1 MLLMRQTFLMVIGL
15 FFILALLAGCSAQ
28 RNYRMGSISYEI
40 GEYYRATEK
49 LRKAYRKNKDL
60 KEKME
65 MAYQLADAYFKIGEY
80 AKAAIW
86 YKNAIRRGY
95 PNIEANLYYADCLRA
110 TKKFEEAVEFYQIY
124 LDSIPDDIRAI
135 NGMDACRYIQEWEE
149 NPSRYVVNAVRE
161 LNSKYSDYAPV
172 FVGNKEHEIL
182 FTSNRENVTG
192 KRTSSITGEY
202 NADIFRA
209 EFQVQRQK
217 WGEPQLIDE
226 TGIINTVD
234 EEGAIALSQNGDQMI
249 FTRARFDKMNN
260 LGTELY
266 SVKMSRGNW
275 SEPIKI
281 EILGD
286 SLIAAHPALSPDGET
301 LYFVSDHPSGFGG
314 KDIWMAKKEG
324 GSFGNPVNLGDKI
337 NTPGNE
343 VFPTVRQNGAFYF
356 SSDYHMGMGGLD
368 IFKAEKA
375 ENGEWQIQN
384 MKAPI
389 NSSGD
394 DFAMSF
400 VPGEEERGL
409 FSSNRKG
416 SRSDDIYS
424 FYLPPK
430 IFRVSGEVYDKETN
444 QRLDGARIRI
454 IGTDGTNLRLRAEDG
469 KFQLKLNPETD
480 YIFAGFKDNFLNDK
494 KRETTIGLEDS
505 KDFRV
510 NLYLTPTDA
519 PIRVDN
525 INYEFAS
532 WELLPESLVAL
543 DSLVGILELNPT
555 ITIELMSHT
564 DHVGSDQFNFDLSQK
579 RAQSVVNYLIGK
591 GINPDRLVA
600 KGYGETWPK
609 KITRTMAKSYDFLK
623 HNDELTEEF
632 INQLDPGQ
640 QELATAINR
649 RTEFRVLSTDFQE
662 TFAPETE

>member
-1 MLLMRQTFLMVIGL
+1 MRQTFLAVVG
-15 FFILALLAGCSAQ
+15 FSFILALLVGCSAQ
-28 RNYRMGSISYEI
+28 KNYRSGLTSYEI
-40 GEYYRATEK
+40 GEYHRATEK
-49 LRKAYRKNKDL
+49 FRKAYRKDKDL
-60 KEKME
+60 KRKME

-86 YKNAIRRGY
+86 YKNSIRRGH
-95 PNIEANLYYADCLRA
+95 PNFEANLYYADCLRA

-124 LDSIPDDIRAI
+124 LDSVPDDIRAI
-135 NGMDACRYIQEWEE
+135 NGMDACRYVQEWEE

-161 LNSKYSDYAPV
+161 LNSKYSDYATV
-172 FVGNKEHEIL
+172 FVGNKDNEIL
-182 FTSNRENVTG
+182 LTSNREDVTG
-192 KRTSSITGEY
+192 KRESSITGEY
-202 NADIFRA
+202 NADLFRS

-226 TGIINTVD
+226 SGIINTPD
-234 EEGAIALSQNGDQMI
+234 EDGAAALSQNGDLMI

-266 SVKMSRGNW
+266 SAKMSRGDW
-275 SEPIKI
+275 SEPVKI

-286 SLIAAHPALSPDGET
+286 SLISAHPALSPDGNT
-301 LYFVSDHPSGFGG
+301 LYFVSDRSGGFGG
-314 KDIWMAKKEG
+314 KDIWMARKNG
-324 GSFGNPVNLGDKI
+324 GSYEKPINLGDKI

-343 VFPTVRQNGAFYF
+343 VFPTVRQNGEFYF

-368 IFKAEKA
+368 IFKAEKD
-375 ENGEWQIQN
+375 ESDEWQIQN
-384 MKAPI
+384 MKAPV

-400 VPGEEERGL
+400 IPGEEERGM

-416 SRSDDIYS
+416 SRSDDIFS

-430 IFRVSGEVYDKETN
+430 VFRVSGEVYDKETN
-444 QRLDGARIRI
+444 QRLDGARVRI
-454 IGTDGTNLRLRAEDG
+454 IGTDGTNLKLRAEDG

-494 KRETTIGLEDS
+494 RRETTIGLEDS
-505 KDFRV
+505 RDFRID
-510 NLYLTPTDA
+510 LYLTPTDA

-525 INYEFAS
+525 INYEFGS
-532 WELLPESLVAL
+532 WELMPESLASL

-564 DHVGSDQFNFDLSQK
+564 DHIGSDQFNFDLSQK
-579 RAQSVVNYLIGK
+579 RAQSVVDYLINK

-609 KITRTMAKSYDFLK
+609 KITKTMAKNYDFLK
-623 HNDELTEEF
+623 RNDELTEEF
-632 INQLDPGQ
+632 INELETEQ
-640 QELATAINR
+640 QEVATAINR
-649 RTEFRVLSTDFQE
+649 RTEFRVLSTDFHE
-662 TFAPETE
+662 IFAPEME

>member
-1 MLLMRQTFLMVIGL
+1 MRQTFLAVVG
-15 FFILALLAGCSAQ
+15 FSFILALLIGCSAQ
-28 RNYRMGSISYEI
+28 KNYRSGITSYEI
-40 GEYYRATEK
+40 GEYHRATEK
-49 LRKAYRKNKDL
+49 FRKAYRKDKDL
-60 KEKME
+60 KRKME

-86 YKNAIRRGY
+86 YKNSIRRGH
-95 PNIEANLYYADCLRA
+95 PNFEANLYYADCLRA

-124 LDSIPDDIRAI
+124 LDSVPDDIRAI
-135 NGMDACRYIQEWEE
+135 NGMDACRYVQEWEE

-161 LNSKYSDYAPV
+161 LNSKYSDYATV
-172 FVGNKEHEIL
+172 FVGNKDNEIL
-182 FTSNRENVTG
+182 LTSNREDVTG
-192 KRTSSITGEY
+192 KRESSITGEY
-202 NADIFRA
+202 NADLFRS

-226 TGIINTVD
+226 SGIINTPD
-234 EEGAIALSQNGDQMI
+234 EDGAAALSQNGDLMI

-266 SVKMSRGNW
+266 SAKMSRGDW
-275 SEPIKI
+275 SEPVKI

-286 SLIAAHPALSPDGET
+286 SLISAHPALSPDGNT
-301 LYFVSDHPSGFGG
+301 LYFVSDRPGGFGG
-314 KDIWMAKKEG
+314 KDIWMARKNG
-324 GSFGNPVNLGDKI
+324 GSYEKPINLGDKI

-343 VFPTVRQNGAFYF
+343 VFPTVRQNGEFYF

-368 IFKAEKA
+368 IFKAEKD
-375 ENGEWQIQN
+375 ESDDWQIQN
-384 MKAPI
+384 MKAPV

-400 VPGEEERGL
+400 IPGEEERGM

-416 SRSDDIYS
+416 SRSDDIFS

-430 IFRVSGEVYDKETN
+430 VFRVSGEVYDKETN
-444 QRLDGARIRI
+444 QRLDGARVRI
-454 IGTDGTNLRLRAEDG
+454 IGTDGTNLKLRAEDG

-494 KRETTIGLEDS
+494 RRETTIGLEDS
-505 KDFRV
+505 KDFRID
-510 NLYLTPTDA
+510 LYLTPTDA

-525 INYEFAS
+525 INYEFGS
-532 WELLPESLVAL
+532 WELMPESLASL

-564 DHVGSDQFNFDLSQK
+564 DHIGSDQFNFDLSQK
-579 RAQSVVNYLIGK
+579 RAQSVVDYLINK

-609 KITRTMAKSYDFLK
+609 KITKTMAKNYDFLK
-623 HNDELTEEF
+623 RNNELTEEF
-632 INQLDPGQ
+632 INELEPEQ
-640 QELATAINR
+640 QEVATAINR
-649 RTEFRVLSTDFQE
+649 RTEFRVLSTDFHE
-662 TFAPETE
+662 TFAPEME